1 MRCYDASGEILCFVE
16 DNILSLFQ
24 EEEIIKGC
32 SFEHMIIDVKA
43 STKPGT
49 FYIKIG
55 DENEYKYIEVNAEY
69 KNYLSLSESIK
80 VEVESNE

>member
-1 MRCYDASGEILCFVE
+1 
-16 DNILSLFQ
+16 
-24 EEEIIKGC
+24 
-32 SFEHMIIDVKA
+32 MIIDVKA

>member
-1 MRCYDASGEILCFVE
+1 
-16 DNILSLFQ
+16 
-24 EEEIIKGC
+24 
-32 SFEHMIIDVKA
+32 MIIDVKA

-55 DENEYKYIEVNAEY
+55 GESEYKYIEVNAEY